1 MTDLKSY
8 VDELLANAARA
19 SQSLARAS
27 TALKDEALRAAGDGL
42 TANAASLKQVN
53 EKDVKS
59 GKAAKLSPAV
69 VDRLALTDKRICGMA
84 EALRTVASLR
94 DPVGE
99 VISGWT
105 RPNGLRIQKVRVP
118 IGVLCVIYES
128 RPNVTADAASLC
140 LKSGNAVILRGG
152 SESIHSNIA
161 IHAIISKAIE
171 ASGLDKD
178 SVQLVN
184 TTDRAAVDLLLAA
197 EGKIDLVVARGGE
210 GLIRAVMEK
219 AKMPVLKHYKGV
231 CHTFVDESADLD
243 MAEKVCLNAKLQ
255 RPAVCNAMETMLIH
269 SAIAKRFLPAIAKK
283 LSEAHCEM
291 RGCERSMKLV
301 PGMKPATE
309 EDYYTEYG
317 DLILSVKVVDSVE
330 EAIAH
335 ITKYGSKHT
344 DAIITENIAAAERFT
359 GEVDSSGV
367 FVNCS
372 TRLNDGGEFGMGAEI
387 GTSTD
392 KLHARGPMGLEE
404 LTSYKYIVQGDGQI
418 RT

>member
-19 SQSLARAS
+19 SRSLARAS
-27 TALKDEALRAAGDGL
+27 TALKDEALRAAADGL
-42 TANAASLKQVN
+42 AANAASLKQAN

-59 GKAAKLSPAV
+59 GKAAKLSPAI
-69 VDRLALTDKRICGMA
+69 VDRLALTDKRICEMA
-84 EALRTVASLR
+84 EALRAVASLR

-99 VISGWT
+99 IISGWT

-161 IHAIISKAIE
+161 IHAIISRAIE

-197 EGKIDLVVARGGE
+197 AGKIDLVVARGGE

-219 AKMPVLKHYKGV
+219 ARMPVLKHYKGV
-231 CHTFVDESADLD
+231 CHTFVDESADLAL
-243 MAEKVCLNAKLQ
+243 AEKVCLNAKLQ

-269 SAIAKRFLPAIAKK
+269 SAIAERFLPPIARK

-291 RGCERSMKLV
+291 RGCERSMKLA
-301 PGMKPATE
+301 PGMKPAAE

-317 DLILSVKVVDSVE
+317 DLILSVKVVASVE